1 MAEPAFSICVYC
13 GSRPGEGA
21 AFAQAAAAVGQ
32 WIGSHGGQLVYGGGR
47 SGLMGTVAEATRLAG
62 GRVVGVIPQTLV
74 DKELANQQCDELH
87 IVQTMHER
95 KAKMAE
101 LADGFIAMPGGF
113 GTFEEWFEVLTW
125 SQLGMHSKP
134 IGLLNT
140 AAYYAELTG
149 FIARAIG
156 DGFVGERES
165 RLLQV
170 ADTPAA
176 LLDLLACQPGQP
188 GGEWSRS

>member
-1 MAEPAFSICVYC
+1 MKAVAVFC
-13 GSRPGEGA
+13 GARHGNRREYE
-21 AFAQAAAAVGQ
+21 AAAREMGAELAARGLA
-32 WIGSHGGQLVYGGGR
+32 LVYGGGHV
-47 SGLMGTVAEATRLAG
+47 GLMGVVADACLAAG
-62 GRVVGVIPQTLV
+62 GRVVGVIPQFMV
-74 DKELANQQCDELH
+74 ERELAMDGLTELH
-87 IVQTMHER
+87 VTDSMHTR
-95 KAKMAE
+95 KALMAE
-101 LADGFIAMPGGF
+101 RADAFIALPGGF
-113 GTFEEWFEVLTW
+113 GTLDELFEILTW
-125 SQLGMHSKP
+125 RQIGLHDKP

>member
-1 MAEPAFSICVYC
+1 MAE
-13 GSRPGEGA
+13 R
-21 AFAQAAAAVGQ
+21 
-32 WIGSHGGQLVYGGGR
+32 
-47 SGLMGTVAEATRLAG
+47 
-62 GRVVGVIPQTLV
+62 
-74 DKELANQQCDELH
+74 
-87 IVQTMHER
+87 
-95 KAKMAE
+95 
-101 LADGFIAMPGGF
+101 ADAFIALPGGF
-113 GTFEEWFEVLTW
+113 GTLDELFEILTW
-125 SQLGMHSKP
+125 RQIGLHDKP

>member
-1 MAEPAFSICVYC
+1 
-13 GSRPGEGA
+13 
-21 AFAQAAAAVGQ
+21 
-32 WIGSHGGQLVYGGGR
+32 
-47 SGLMGTVAEATRLAG
+47 
-62 GRVVGVIPQTLV
+62 
-74 DKELANQQCDELH
+74 
-87 IVQTMHER
+87 
-95 KAKMAE
+95 
-101 LADGFIAMPGGF
+101 MPGGF
-113 GTFEEWFEVLTW
+113 GTLDELFEILTW
-125 SQLGMHSKP
+125 RQIGLHDKP